1 MTKSERSTIEVKI
14 DPTAQV
20 HRSAEMDSGVEI
32 GPYTVI
38 NEGVSIGR
46 NTRISS
52 HVVIDKWTTIGKDCE
67 VFQFSSI
74 GAPPQ
79 DLGYKGE
86 KTELVIGDNNIIRE
100 FVTMHRAT
108 TKGDGKTV
116 CGNSNLFMNYV
127 HIAHDCKVG
136 NHVIMANAATLGG
149 LVDID
154 DHAIVGGLVAIHQ
167 HVRIGTHCI
176 IGGGSIVRMDIPPY
190 VMAAGNK
197 ARLYKLNSVGLR
209 RHGFSEE
216 AMEEITTAYN
226 ILFKSSLS
234 LKKATEKLENE
245 LPDSEHAKTFLEFLS
260 NSKRGIVRLKTKRRK
275 KGDGSGND

>member
-1 MTKSERSTIEVKI
+1 MTNNGQTTKEVKI

-20 HRSAEMDSGVEI
+20 HPTAEMDSGVEI

-38 NEGVSIGR
+38 NEGVRIGK
-46 NTRISS
+46 NSKIFS
-52 HVVIDKWTTIGKDCE
+52 HVVIDKWTTIGEDCE
-67 VFQFSSI
+67 VYQFSSI

-86 KTELVIGDNNIIRE
+86 KTELIVGNNNIIRE

-108 TKGDGKTV
+108 TKGDGKTE
-116 CGNSNLFMNYV
+116 CGDNNLFMNYV

-167 HVRIGTHCI
+167 HVRIGAYCI

-209 RHGFSEE
+209 RQGFSEE
-216 AMEEITTAYN
+216 ALAEITTAYN
-226 ILFKSSLS
+226 ILFKSSLT
-234 LKKATEKLENE
+234 LKKAMEKLSND
-245 LPDSEHAKTFLEFLS
+245 LPDSEHARTFLDFLNS
-260 NSKRGIVRLKTKRRK
+260 SKRGIVRLKTKRRR
-275 KGDGSGND
+275 KGEGSDDD